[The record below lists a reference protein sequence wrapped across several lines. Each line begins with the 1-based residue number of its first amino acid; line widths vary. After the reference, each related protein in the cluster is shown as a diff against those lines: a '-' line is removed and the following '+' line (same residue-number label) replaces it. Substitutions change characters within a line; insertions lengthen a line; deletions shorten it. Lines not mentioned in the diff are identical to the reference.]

1 MKPVLLSPMEEFRH
15 RVAQWSRRL
24 QAQPRQIM
32 VMRMTRKWASC
43 STRGR
48 VCFARDLLELPPRL
62 QDYVIAHELLHL
74 RHANHGRVFYAL
86 LKAHLPRWRAAH
98 AQLAGFAGEPSFR
111 RGVV

>member
-1 MKPVLLSPMEEFRH
+1 MKRVLLTPMEEFRH
-15 RVAQWSRRL
+15 RVAQWARRL

-48 VCFARDLLELPPRL
+48 VCFARDLLDLPPRQ

-74 RHANHGRVFYAL
+74 RHPNHGRVFHAL
-86 LKAHLPRWRAAH
+86 LSAHLPDWRKSH
-98 AQLAGFAGEPSFR
+98 ASLKKSPQN
-111 RGVV
+111 